1 MEDSVASTSPKSETC
16 RCCKS
21 NIDPPHALLAV
32 RIWRVATGWCT
43 LAVVVGACKMMSLEE
58 PFGDDQSIDIIRQEK

>member
-1 MEDSVASTSPKSETC
+1 MEDSVVSTFQSLKLAM
-16 RCCKS
+16 
-21 NIDPPHALLAV
+21 PPPVV